1 VKQFKFDLVA
11 VENLPVVTTEKGR
24 YYQTPTGERYPS
36 VTSVLGSQP
45 EKKSM
50 LDKWR
55 KRIGIE
61 QAERIST
68 QAARRGT
75 EIHSLMENYI
85 IEGQVPTDL
94 MPTKKHI
101 FNGLRNA
108 VDKNLQTIRSIEA
121 SLYSHRLKLA
131 GRCDMIGEWAGIN
144 SVIDYKTS
152 AKMKREDW
160 IKDYFMQCT
169 AYSIM
174 FEELTGIEVPNV
186 VLLIGVDEEAEPQV
200 FVRPR
205 NNYVTDLFKVLN
217 EYYER
222 VA

>member
-1 VKQFKFDLVA
+1 
-11 VENLPVVTTEKGR
+11 
-24 YYQTPTGERYPS
+24 
-36 VTSVLGSQP
+36 
-45 EKKSM
+45 M